1 MFPEWQVEYQERIQ
15 YFLLGGGGGGAQIWV
30 GKGDPNFGSE
40 RAVELWDLV

>member
-15 YFLLGGGGGGAQIWV
+15 YFLFGG
-30 GKGDPNFGSE
+30 GDPNFGSE

>member
-15 YFLLGGGGGGAQIWV
+15 YFLLGGGG
-30 GKGDPNFGSE
+30 DPNFGSE